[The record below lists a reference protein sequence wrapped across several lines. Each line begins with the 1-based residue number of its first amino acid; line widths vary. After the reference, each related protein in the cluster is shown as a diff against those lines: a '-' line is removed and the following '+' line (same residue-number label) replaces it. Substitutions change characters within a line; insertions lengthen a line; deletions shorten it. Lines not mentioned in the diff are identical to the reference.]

1 MSDREAAGSADRVGS
16 RGEQR
21 RGRGGG
27 ILRAITRMVTRSQ
40 AAATRGATQ
49 ETNNADRELQQSSDN
64 EFGSEQGDENAQGMC
79 ITALETSEK

>member
-16 RGEQR
+16 RGGQR

-40 AAATRGATQ
+40 AAATTMRTRRMSDTDMEGRFSEGT
-49 ETNNADRELQQSSDN
+49 SSN
-64 EFGSEQGDENAQGMC
+64 K
-79 ITALETSEK
+79 L

>member
-40 AAATRGATQ
+40 AAATTIRLVNIVNLSPSMIQWT
-49 ETNNADRELQQSSDN
+49 
-64 EFGSEQGDENAQGMC
+64 
-79 ITALETSEK
+79 